1 MDSSATVSIALATY
15 NGETY
20 LPKLLE
26 SLSAQTLRPSEIV
39 VGDDRS
45 TDATLDVLRAFAA
58 RSAVPVRVRRN
69 QQHLDYADNFL
80 QTASRCRGGIVAF
93 CDQDDVWLPQKLERC
108 VRELEAHAADLCAHD
123 AIVVDAGDHE
133 FGYHSPGIEPGLHDP
148 LRLPPFYVF
157 FGFTMVFRKTL
168 LDAVPFAKRPADNVD
183 PSKQLSHDRWLY
195 FLGTT
200 LGKTI
205 YLREPLV
212 RYRQHAG
219 NVFGDKGGASF
230 WLKVRK
236 LLTEY
241 PRYVSKYRALS
252 AARLEVLREIPESSA
267 VDLDAVARAVDYW
280 CEIAE
285 IYDQRVALSQTSSAL
300 ARVRGVADLARRGA
314 YRDFARGGL
323 SLQALYEDVIASC
336 IQLPKPARSVGE
348 GRR

>member
-1 MDSSATVSIALATY
+1 MVSRAPVSIALATY

-20 LPKLLE
+20 LPALLE
-26 SLSAQTLRPSEIV
+26 SLAAQTLQPSEIV

-45 TDATLDVLRAFAA
+45 TDATLEVLRAFAA
-58 RSAVPVRVRRN
+58 RSPVPLRVHRN
-69 QQHLDYADNFL
+69 QRHLDYADNFL
-80 QTASRCRGGIVAF
+80 QTAARCRGRIVAF
-93 CDQDDVWLPQKLERC
+93 CDQDDIWLPQKLERC
-108 VRELEAHAADLCAHD
+108 VRELEMHAADLCAHD
-123 AIVVDAGDHE
+123 AIVVDADDHA

-157 FGFTMVFRKTL
+157 FGFTMVFRKAL
-168 LDAVPFAKRPADNVD
+168 LEAVPFARRPPDNVD
-183 PSKQLSHDRWLY
+183 PRKQLSHDRWLY

-230 WLKVRK
+230 WMKVRK

-241 PRYVSKYRALS
+241 PRYVSKYQALS
-252 AARLEVLREIPESSA
+252 AARLEVLRDIPASSA
-267 VDLDAVARAVDYW
+267 VDLAAVARAVDYW
-280 CEIAE
+280 CEIAD
-285 IYDQRVALSQTSSAL
+285 IYDQRVALSQARSPL
-300 ARVRGVADLARRGA
+300 ARVRGVAVLAHRGA

-336 IQLPKPARSVGE
+336 IQLAKPSRSVGE
-348 GRR
+348 GRS